1 MIATARVQAAIE
13 LLDLIIIAARE
24 NGAAADTIIANWF
37 KTRRYAGS
45 KDRRA
50 VRELIYRAIRTFGE
64 PPASGRAA
72 VLGLRDMDEMFDGVG
87 HSPALIDPD
96 EARATPSLLPTWLKT
111 LVPAEEHA
119 ALLERAPFDVRVNAL
134 KSDRDAVMP
143 LLSGGQPIPHTTHG
157 VRLSEN
163 VALGATPAFNGLVEV
178 QDAGSQIVARTC
190 AAKPGETIMDL
201 CAGAGGKTLALAAD
215 MAGAGTLI
223 AMDTDR
229 GRLSRLLPR
238 AQVAGIT
245 NVQLRELNPKREME
259 VLQDLAETADCV
271 LVDAPCSGS
280 GTWRRNPELRWRMTP
295 KRLTQTM
302 ETQAHVLDI
311 AAKLVKPGG
320 KMVYAVC
327 SLIDRE
333 GTGQV
338 EAFLGRSIGWEAI
351 PGPVDAGRIHGKG
364 RMLTP
369 SRDGTDGFFIA
380 VLART
385 C

>member
-1 MIATARVQAAIE
+1 MIPSARVQAAIE
-13 LLDLIIIAARE
+13 LLDLIITAARE

-72 VLGLRDMDEMFDGVG
+72 MLGLGDLDEMFDGIG
-87 HSPALIDPD
+87 HGPALPKED
-96 EARATPSLLPTWLKT
+96 EARAVPSLLPSWLKT
-111 LVPAEEHA
+111 LVPEEEHE

-134 KSDRDAVMP
+134 KADRDAILP
-143 LLSGGQPIPHTTHG
+143 LLQGGQPILYTRHG

-163 VALGATPAFNGLVEV
+163 VALGATPALDGLVEV
-178 QDAGSQIVARTC
+178 QDAGSQIVALAC
-190 AAKPGETIMDL
+190 AVQPGETVIDL

-215 MAGAGTLI
+215 MAGEGALF
-223 AMDTDR
+223 ALDTDR
-229 GRLSRLLPR
+229 GRLSRLQQR
-238 AQVAGIT
+238 AQQAGVT
-245 NVQLRELNPKREME
+245 NVQVRELNPKREMDA
-259 VLQDLAETADCV
+259 LQDLVEKADCV

-295 KRLTQTM
+295 KRLAQTM
-302 ETQAHVLDI
+302 ETQAHVLDV

-320 KMVYAVC
+320 RMIYAVC

-333 GTGQV
+333 GTGQI
-338 EAFLGRSIGWEAI
+338 EAFLGRSIGWESVPLAI
-351 PGPVDAGRIHGKG
+351 DAGRIHGKG
-364 RMLTP
+364 RVLTP
-369 SRDGTDGFFIA
+369 SRDGTDGFFVA
-380 VLART
+380 ELART